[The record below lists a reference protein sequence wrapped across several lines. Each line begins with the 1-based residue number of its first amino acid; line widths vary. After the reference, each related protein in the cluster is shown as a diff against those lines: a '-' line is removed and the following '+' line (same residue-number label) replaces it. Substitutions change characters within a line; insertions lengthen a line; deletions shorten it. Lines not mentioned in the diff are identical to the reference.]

1 MPLPPGIRNIVFDI
15 GWVLVRMNYR
25 PLLDF
30 LQAHGARLADRDAVM
45 RGIRLEDHE
54 TGQLSGYGLL
64 ERLRGLTRSQGAS
77 LEQMCVKWRDMFELE
92 SRMVDLAHRLSE
104 RYRVFLL
111 SNIGDLHW
119 THLAREYRLHA
130 IGHGALPSY
139 VAGVMKPHPAIYAE
153 AERRF
158 ALEPSATVFI
168 DDRPDNIASARTRG
182 WHGIVHRDHGTTLAE
197 LHGLRIATRSAP

>member
-1 MPLPPGIRNIVFDI
+1 MPAPPAIRNIVFDI

-25 PLLDF
+25 PLLEF
-30 LQAHGARLADRDAVM
+30 LQAHGAQLADRDTVM
-45 RGIRLEDHE
+45 SGIRLEDHE
-54 TGQLSGYGLL
+54 TGQLPGHGLL

-77 LEQMCVKWRDMFELE
+77 LEQMHLKWVDMFELE
-92 SRMVDLAHRLSE
+92 GRMVDLAHRLSE

-139 VAGVMKPHPAIYAE
+139 IAGVMKPHPAIYAE

-158 ALEPSATVFI
+158 RLEPAATVFI
-168 DDRPDNIASARTRG
+168 DDREDNIASACARG
-182 WHGIVHRDHGTTLAE
+182 WHGIVHRDHPGTVAE
-197 LHGLRIATRSAP
+197 LQRLRVRAPGGA